1 MKNSNANTDT
11 KSDNTDT
18 KSEKQWLVS
27 PQLYTE
33 TSLHVKSG
41 ICHMYTLNFSLIQYY
56 SREIL

>member
-1 MKNSNANTDT
+1 MLNTDT

-18 KSEKQWLVS
+18 KSEKQLLVS

-33 TSLHVKSG
+33 TSLHDKSG
-41 ICHMYTLNFSLIQYY
+41 THHMYTLNFSLIQYY